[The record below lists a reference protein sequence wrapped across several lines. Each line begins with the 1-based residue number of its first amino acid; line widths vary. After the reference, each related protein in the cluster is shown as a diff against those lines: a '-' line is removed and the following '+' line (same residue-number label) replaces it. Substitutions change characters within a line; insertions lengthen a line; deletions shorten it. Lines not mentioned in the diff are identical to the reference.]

1 MNKRE
6 QAIERSLKQA
16 ALDEKHDKKAANAAR
31 DMTDKLKRA
40 SVHPQQIDS
49 ELESDS
55 GEADD
60 ESDQSYDDQS
70 AQDDEYSN
78 EIGSESDS
86 DDQESEELPP
96 SKKKKHWTFW
106 LN

>member
-1 MNKRE
+1 MSKRE

-40 SVHPQQIDS
+40 AIHPQQIDS
-49 ELESDS
+49 ELES
-55 GEADD
+55 DD

-70 AQDDEYSN
+70 AQDDEYSD
-78 EIGSESDS
+78 EGGSDNDS

-96 SKKKKHWTFW
+96 SKKKKH
-106 LN
+106 